1 MCIIKL
7 TNERAWR
14 TYIGG
19 KLIDEFH
26 GKIPGNDSHFPEEW
40 IMSLTECRNAGR
52 EDVKNEGMSRD
63 VLTGRL
69 LSDIIGE
76 DAEKLLGT
84 RHYEKF
90 GASTGVLIKLI
101 DSAERLS
108 IQVHPDKEKA
118 KKYFGSAYGKTE
130 SWHILGRR
138 EGTKEKPC
146 IYLGFK
152 EGVDKKLWRE
162 IFDSQDIE
170 KMLSCLN
177 RIEVK
182 EGDTYLI
189 KGGVPHA
196 IGEGCFL
203 IEVQEPTDYT
213 LRTELVT
220 ESGFKIADVMCHQGI
235 GFDNMMDC
243 FDYNGMSLSD
253 TVGAYRLTPRE
264 NDSETVLIDYSD
276 TNCFK
281 LSELNIENEET
292 LSTEDV
298 FFGLYI
304 LKGSGKIED
313 AGSVTE
319 IKIGDQLFVSA
330 GTAAKITATEKIKAA
345 KFSGPMI

>member
-108 IQVHPDKEKA
+108 VQVHPDKEKA
-118 KKYFGSAYGKTE
+118 KKGAK
-130 SWHILGRR
+130 
-138 EGTKEKPC
+138 
-146 IYLGFK
+146 
-152 EGVDKKLWRE
+152 
-162 IFDSQDIE
+162 
-170 KMLSCLN
+170 
-177 RIEVK
+177 
-182 EGDTYLI
+182 
-189 KGGVPHA
+189 KGGNK
-196 IGEGCFL
+196 
-203 IEVQEPTDYT
+203 Q
-213 LRTELVT
+213 
-220 ESGFKIADVMCHQGI
+220 
-235 GFDNMMDC
+235 
-243 FDYNGMSLSD
+243 
-253 TVGAYRLTPRE
+253 
-264 NDSETVLIDYSD
+264 
-276 TNCFK
+276 
-281 LSELNIENEET
+281 
-292 LSTEDV
+292 
-298 FFGLYI
+298 
-304 LKGSGKIED
+304 
-313 AGSVTE
+313 
-319 IKIGDQLFVSA
+319 
-330 GTAAKITATEKIKAA
+330 
-345 KFSGPMI
+345 